1 MRPAAP
7 LSGEKLNLYSEPA
20 PLIIKKNSSK
30 QSINRPSN
38 SNSLQCNQQLKPLRK
53 VTRKFRSRSANPPA
67 ICGPSKLLL
76 PPMAIQSTNDARPV
90 SLMRGSML
98 LSPHLDEQGNPISA
112 TPPPSIPL
120 LQLRMIQSAP
130 TVTRSVNLPPIL
142 GSQTPSKK
150 LQTENGHQVRKV
162 LKKVTLMSLKKKASF
177 EEYEESGGI
186 LAPRI

>member
-1 MRPAAP
+1 
-7 LSGEKLNLYSEPA
+7 
-20 PLIIKKNSSK
+20 
-30 QSINRPSN
+30 
-38 SNSLQCNQQLKPLRK
+38 
-53 VTRKFRSRSANPPA
+53 
-67 ICGPSKLLL
+67 
-76 PPMAIQSTNDARPV
+76 
-90 SLMRGSML
+90 ML

-112 TPPPSIPL
+112 TPPPLIPL